1 VQCIEF
7 KHETKLT
14 SGDSD
19 SAEISI
25 SDTDHLVC
33 VCVCVRE
40 RERERQRQRKRTR
53 EREKDR
59 HTDAEGSRVIRK
71 GSFQWPSKFI
81 FSLRFLRLWLK
92 RRQASRNVCNFHN
105 FHTVLRS

>member
-40 RERERQRQRKRTR
+40 RERERDRDR
-53 EREKDR
+53 ERERERERK
-59 HTDAEGSRVIRK
+59 TDIQTLK
-71 GSFQWPSKFI
+71 GQE
-81 FSLRFLRLWLK
+81 SLEKVLFNG
-92 RRQASRNVCNFHN
+92 QANSYSHCVF
-105 FHTVLRS
+105 